1 MFGGLG
7 GMDPRRMQAMMKQ
20 MGIQTEEMDVKKII
34 FELEDKKLVFEN
46 PQVTKTTIK
55 GMETYQVM
63 GESTE
68 ESAKQELSEN
78 DIKLVME
85 KAGVTKDKAK
95 KALEKANGNVAEAI
109 MELKK

>member
-7 GMDPRRMQAMMKQ
+7 NMDPRRMQAMMKQ
-20 MGIQTEEMDVKKII
+20 MGIETEEITVKKII
-34 FELEDKKLVFEN
+34 FELEGKKMIFEN

-55 GMETYQVM
+55 GTDTYQII
-63 GESTE
+63 GESKE
-68 ESAKQELSEN
+68 ESETNED
-78 DIKLVME
+78 DIKLIME

-109 MELKK
+109 MGLKK